1 MTTKTT
7 ATFSNGSTKTYGGT
21 RAVTA
26 AWAIIELAT
35 NETHAIGFSLDRQK
49 AAKTANG
56 HYILRIADTIS
67 NRHINAHMI
76 AMRAGFRSATEFNAD
91 AKRRNAEHAAN
102 YRIEVIDV

>member
-1 MTTKTT
+1 MTTKKT

-35 NETHAIGFSLDRQK
+35 NKTIDMGFSLDRQK

-56 HYILRIADTIS
+56 NPRLRTCMTIS
-67 NRHINAHMI
+67 NRHINAHRI
-76 AMRAGFRSATEFNAD
+76 AFREGFRSIAEFNAD